1 MWKYLL
7 LLACARLLGRL
18 PIRVLYLLAAVAAP
32 LIYAFAWRLRRSVWD
47 NMRHVMGP
55 DTPKKELR
63 RAARQVFDNWAKSY
77 ADLFHLPYL
86 DLQKFFDEKL
96 VYKGFDENMLPAIA
110 KGKGVIISSG
120 HFGNVELGIQGLL
133 GKGVKVTVLTE
144 PLQPPALSRLVDGL
158 RGSKGHAFLPVSI
171 GSIKALLRSIKA
183 GGVAGLMCDRDIE
196 GRSIRVPFCGTPA
209 SVPVGVVELA
219 MRTGATIVPIFVH
232 RKNGDACEAFLEAPL
247 ELVGNGDPETDLK
260 TNVRRLLE
268 RFEAHL
274 RRDPGQWVVL
284 EAVWDT
290 KEDEEP

>member
-32 LIYAFAWRLRRSVWD
+32 LIYAFAWRLRRNVWD
-47 NMRHVMGP
+47 NMRHVMGA

-63 RAARQVFDNWAKSY
+63 RAARQVFRNWAKSY
-77 ADLFHLPYL
+77 ADLFHLPRL
-86 DLQKFFDEKL
+86 NLPKFFEERL
-96 VYKGFDENMLPAIA
+96 VYHGFDENMLPAIA
-110 KGKGVIISSG
+110 KGKGVIVASG
-120 HFGNVELGIQGLL
+120 HYGNVQLGIQGLL

-158 RGSKGHAFLPVSI
+158 RASKGHTFLPVSI

-219 MRTGATIVPIFVH
+219 TRTGATIVPIFVH

-284 EAVWDT
+284 EAVWDRE
-290 KEDEEP
+290 EDEEA